1 MQSRWSKQPLKT
13 YKLCTKNQYF
23 SFIFRYKEYWELLR
37 KMLMSLKL
45 KRCLRDLYI
54 FGSSLVKVKLYQVS
68 LLCYK
73 YNGFKVVRGLLP
85 PPPPSPAPKDPS
97 WIGLKVKKSIKVC
110 LQEVYVKFCRY
121 KRHSD
126 TVDLTF
132 RMTYWPIDILIV
144 YACSVQNCV

>member
-1 MQSRWSKQPLKT
+1 
-13 YKLCTKNQYF
+13 
-23 SFIFRYKEYWELLR
+23 
-37 KMLMSLKL
+37 MSLKL

-97 WIGLKVKKSIKVC
+97 
-110 LQEVYVKFCRY
+110 
-121 KRHSD
+121 
-126 TVDLTF
+126 
-132 RMTYWPIDILIV
+132 
-144 YACSVQNCV
+144 